1 MQRLV
6 PVKDAVISRLY
17 ESFFRDCPL
26 YMAVLS
32 HVPVG
37 FPAIAYCPCLPFWYT
52 QLNET
57 PCSLSG
63 SLPLF
68 PDIASKPSSQPFIPS
83 LHCCLHACNPEVT
96 KPAPDVDLYSLHH
109 HSDISALTAGSQ
121 LFQLCFGFLQGLCV
135 GSDIHVLSP
144 LP

>member
-1 MQRLV
+1 MQGLV
-6 PVKDAVISRLY
+6 PVKDAVISCLY

-37 FPAIAYCPCLPFWYT
+37 FPAIAYCPCLPFRYT
-52 QLNET
+52 QLNEAL
-57 PCSLSG
+57 CSLSG

-68 PDIASKPSSQPFIPS
+68 PDIASKPSSQPLIPS
-83 LHCCLHACNPEVT
+83 LHCCLHTRNPEVT

-135 GSDIHVLSP
+135 GSDIHALST